1 MIRISNNKPSV
12 TPWALLYVILT
23 LALGWVGPWTAA
35 QAAPT
40 WRSQTTNTVNAT
52 SITLNNPA
60 GTVQNDLLLAVIS
73 TRGGTVTAPV
83 GWTPVQQQTQGIE
96 TLAVYYLRY
105 NASTVS
111 SHSFSWLTSAKAAG
125 AILRYTGV
133 DGIQAID
140 VFGIAVGNSTN
151 ATTPSVT
158 TTVADTTVVRIAG
171 IGANNAPTAPSGT
184 SSWVSISTGNPSGTG
199 LGVAD
204 ATQASAGASGT
215 ASFTSSSSAN
225 WVAVTLALRPFTSTL
240 CANPPSSGTTSLAA
254 GIYNTYYPGTA
265 TANAGM
271 VSISVGTAT
280 GASAAIAAGD
290 LLLVIQMQDAAINY
304 TNTSNYGAGGGSGR
318 GATDYKNSGL
328 YEFVV
333 AKGAVSGG
341 SVSIEGKGSGGGL
354 INTYTNANATTTQ
367 GQRRFQVVRV
377 PQYYNA
383 SVTGAVTA
391 SAWNG
396 STGGIVALDV
406 AGTLTFSGG
415 GINVDAQ
422 GFRGGLGQQLTA
434 GSNSLTAGDYRSLAT
449 LAANGNKGEGVAG
462 SPDYMY
468 NGSTSV
474 DNSTSGGYPDGSSAH
489 ASRAR
494 GAPGNAGGGGSDGN
508 PKNTTNTT
516 ATPYHPYINAENPG
530 GGGGGNGGIGGTGGN
545 TWLNN
550 EPFGGI
556 GGGGFPH
563 AASRLAM
570 GGGGGSG
577 SRNNGSN
584 MDSSGG
590 LGGGIIIVRANSI
603 AGAGTLSANGG
614 NGVTTTTIDG
624 GGGGGAGGS
633 VLVFTR
639 TGNLSSLTIH
649 ANGGTGG
656 STSSN
661 TDVGQY
667 CTTSSPCYHGPGGG
681 GGGGV
686 VYLSNAA
693 GTVSVTGGSA
703 GISGGGSNTYGAT
716 NGLVGVSSTSLT
728 ENQIPG
734 VTSGA
739 TCKATLASV
748 AEFGATVEGGRV
760 VLYWETAFELGTAGF
775 HVERLEP
782 ISGDYDRLND
792 TLLPALITSPQG
804 GRYTFVDP
812 NGWPDQ
818 SYTYRLVEQEVWG
831 STRVHGP
838 YTVTPV
844 ESTQQVAKVAFVAES
859 STDSGAGYDDPAQGY
874 QAIPHA
880 LDNRNV
886 ERSAQVAVSTVSKKK
901 KVTDTAQIPV
911 RQDGLFYASVA
922 RLAEALGNT
931 EENVRKWLRNE
942 KLELTTAGKDVAW
955 LPAADEAGILFYGE
969 AIDSLYTL
977 DNVYRL
983 RSNQKGKVM
992 EESSAKD
999 KAPDPVAAGDFDDT
1013 ITAEQDIF
1021 AATVV
1026 STDPESDYWYW
1037 EGFIGGGNPTW
1048 SAKQV
1053 SIHLPDVADGGKL
1066 KVFLKGAGSG
1076 THSVQVSINGQTLG
1090 EGTWNDLADY
1100 ELRLSV
1106 TGAQLQSGDNTVEV
1120 RALGDSSNLFYLDH
1134 IEVKYRRLARAADN
1148 RLSVKAESDG
1158 PLAVDGF
1165 STADIY
1171 VFDIGNPRKP
1181 VHVTSTTVTPGAVG
1195 QSVTFTA
1202 EQGRRYLVL
1211 TGAAITSATPA
1222 PMIAADL
1229 QSSSDPVDYLIIAPP
1244 ALVDAAQTLAN
1255 YRQGKGLSSRVV
1267 GTDEICDS
1275 YNWGVASP
1283 HAVRDFLRD
1292 AFHNWGVRYVVLV
1305 GTGSFDYRDLGG
1317 KGEPQAP
1324 TLMTS
1329 TPNGLFGCDNCL
1341 VDFDGDGA
1349 PDMAVGRIPAASVVD
1364 LQTYL
1369 AKVEAYEKGTVP
1381 LYQAGAMLLADKPDP
1396 AAGYFPQDSDW
1407 VAELLPSGTA
1417 MTRIYLNQ
1425 QAIGT
1430 ARSLLFEGMNRG
1442 TGWVNYLGHGGADRF
1457 SAAGLLTWDDMG
1469 TLNSIGPLPVVSA
1482 LTCAANRFEVPSY
1495 VALGERLILD
1505 ADGGAIAVWAPTGLS
1520 LNEPAVRLNRSL
1532 FAAVFQQQMPTLG
1545 EAVQQALQDNIR
1557 RQDVPTYMLRIYS
1570 LLGDPALQLPH

>member
-35 QAAPT
+35 RAAPAYQ
-40 WRSQTTNTVNAT
+40 SQITGTAT
-52 SITLNNPA
+52 GNSITLVNPTD
-60 GTVQNDLLLAVIS
+60 TVQNDLLLATIS
-73 TRGGTVTAPV
+73 TNGGTVTAPA
-83 GWTPVQQQTQGIE
+83 GWTPVQQQTQGTE
-96 TLAVYYLRY
+96 TLAVFYLRY
-105 NASTVS
+105 SASTAA
-111 SHSFSWLTSAKAAG
+111 SHTFTTTNSAGIAG

-133 DGIQAID
+133 ESLQAID
-140 VFGIAVGNSTN
+140 ISDIAANTSTN
-151 ATTPSVT
+151 ATAPSVT
-158 TTVADTTVVRIAG
+158 TSVADTTVVRIAG
-171 IGANNAPTAPSGT
+171 IGNDILNGQPATSRITLNYNASGRANDIALG
-184 SSWVSISTGNPSGTG
+184 VSDASQVAAGSTG
-199 LGVAD
+199 
-204 ATQASAGASGT
+204 T
-215 ASFTSSSSAN
+215 AAFTN
-225 WVAVTLALRPFTSTL
+225 TIIDWVAVTLALRPFTTTL

-265 TANAGM
+265 TANAGA
-271 VSISVGTAT
+271 VSISVGTST

-290 LLLVIQMQDAAINY
+290 LLLVVQMQDATINY
-304 TNTSNYGAGGGSGR
+304 TNTSSYGNGSTGSG
-318 GATDYKNSGL
+318 ATNYNNAGL

-341 SVSIEGKGSGGGL
+341 SVPIEGKGSGGGL
-354 INTYTNANATTTQ
+354 INTYTNANATTTH

-415 GINVDAQ
+415 GINVDAK
-422 GFRGGLGQQLTA
+422 GFRGGGGQALGGGA
-434 GSNSLTAGDYRSLAT
+434 GTNTDYRT
-449 LAANGNKGEGVAG
+449 RITVNTNGNKAEGVAG
-462 SPDYMY
+462 SPNYMY
-468 NGSTSV
+468 DGTATLASGS
-474 DNSTSGGYPDGSSAH
+474 GYPDGTNAD

-494 GAPGNAGGGGSDGN
+494 GAPGNAGGGGNDGYPSAN
-508 PKNTTNTT
+508 DQNS
-516 ATPYHPYINAENPG
+516 G
-530 GGGGGNGGIGGTGGN
+530 GGGGGNGGAGGLGGN
-545 TWLNN
+545 TWSSNLSLGG
-550 EPFGGI
+550 FGGAA
-556 GGGGFPH
+556 FPY
-563 AASRLAM
+563 AAGRLAM

-577 SRNNGSN
+577 ARNNSTGVQ
-584 MDSSGG
+584 SSGG
-590 LGGGIIIVRANSI
+590 RGGGMIFVRANSI
-603 AGAGTLSANGG
+603 TGTTTLSANGG
-614 NGVTTTTIDG
+614 VGVTPAEDG

-633 VLVFTR
+633 VLVFARNSLPAT
-639 TGNLSSLTIH
+639 LTIT
-649 ANGGTGG
+649 ANGGVGTNAWPTQAQGTGCP
-656 STSSN
+656 TSSN
-661 TDVGQY
+661 
-667 CTTSSPCYHGPGGG
+667 CNYHGPGGG
-681 GGGGV
+681 GAGGII
-686 VYLSNAA
+686 YLSSAA
-693 GTVSVTGGSA
+693 GSTSVTGGA
-703 GISGGGSNTYGAT
+703 NGTTTTAANAYGAT
-716 NGLVGVSSTSLT
+716 PGAIGKIGTVT
-728 ENQIPG
+728 ESQIPG

-812 NGWPDQ
+812 SGWPDQ

-844 ESTQQVAKVAFVAES
+844 ESAQQVAKVAFAAES
-859 STDSGAGYDDPAQGY
+859 STDSDEGYDDPAQGY
-874 QAIPHA
+874 QAVPHA
-880 LDNRNV
+880 LDHRNV
-886 ERSAQVAVSTVSKKK
+886 ERSTQVAVSTVSKKK

-922 RLAEALGNT
+922 QLAQTLGST
-931 EENVRKWLRNE
+931 EKDVRKWLRNE

-955 LPAADEAGILFYGE
+955 LPAADETGILFYGE

-992 EESSAKD
+992 KESSAKD

-1037 EGFIGGGNPTW
+1037 EAFIGGNDPICSSKNWNT
-1048 SAKQV
+1048 KCFTV
-1053 SIHLPDVADGGKL
+1053 RLPDVADGGKL
-1066 KVFLKGAGSG
+1066 KVFLKGASSG
-1076 THSVQVSINGQTLG
+1076 AHSVQVLMNGQPLG

-1106 TGAQLQSGDNTVEV
+1106 TGAQLQSGDNDIKIH
-1120 RALGDSSNLFYLDH
+1120 ALGDSANIFYVDR
-1134 IEVKYRRLARAADN
+1134 IKMKYRRLARATDD
-1148 RLSVKAESDG
+1148 RLTLKAESDG

-1181 VHVTSTTVTPGAVG
+1181 VYITHTTVIPGTVG

-1222 PMIAADL
+1222 PMTAADL

-1267 GTDEICDS
+1267 GTDEIYDS

-1305 GTGSFDYRDLGG
+1305 GIGSFDYRDLGG
-1317 KGEPQAP
+1317 KGEPQTP

-1341 VDFDGDGA
+1341 VDFDGDSA
-1349 PDMAVGRIPAASVVD
+1349 PDMAIGRIPAASVVD

-1369 AKVEAYEKGTVP
+1369 VKVEAYEKGTVS
-1381 LYQAGAMLLADKPDP
+1381 LYNAGAMLLADKPDS

-1407 VAELLPSGTA
+1407 VAELLPSGIA
-1417 MTRIYLNQ
+1417 VTRIYLDQ
-1425 QAIGT
+1425 QAIGA

-1442 TGWVNYLGHGGADRF
+1442 TGWVNYLGHGGMDRF
-1457 SAAGLLTWDDMG
+1457 GAAGLLTWDDMG
-1469 TLNSIGPLPVVSA
+1469 ALSSTGPLPVISA
-1482 LTCAANRFEVPSY
+1482 LTCAANRFEVPGY
-1495 VALGERLILD
+1495 APLGARLVLD
-1505 ADGGAIAVWAPTGLS
+1505 ANGGAIAVWAPTGLS
-1520 LNEPAVRLNRSL
+1520 LNEPAVRLNRNL
-1532 FAAVFQQQMPTLG
+1532 FATVFQQQTSTLG
-1545 EAVQQALQDNIR
+1545 EAVQQTLRDNTR
-1557 RQDVPTYMLRIYS
+1557 REDMPLYMLRIYS
-1570 LLGDPALQLPH
+1570 LIGDPALQLRH

>member
-1 MIRISNNKPSV
+1 M
-12 TPWALLYVILT
+12 
-23 LALGWVGPWTAA
+23 
-35 QAAPT
+35 
-40 WRSQTTNTVNAT
+40 
-52 SITLNNPA
+52 
-60 GTVQNDLLLAVIS
+60 
-73 TRGGTVTAPV
+73 
-83 GWTPVQQQTQGIE
+83 
-96 TLAVYYLRY
+96 TLAVFYRVVG
-105 NASTVS
+105 ATDGS
-111 SHSFSWLTSAKAAG
+111 SYSFGLNQSVKVAG
-125 AILRYTGV
+125 AILRYTGADPSAPINV
-133 DGIQAID
+133 SGFTTGDN
-140 VFGIAVGNSTN
+140 NSPT
-151 ATTPSVT
+151 APAVT
-158 TTVADTTVVRIAG
+158 TTVADTMVVRIAG
-171 IGANNAPTAPSGT
+171 IDNNSLASVPGTELVLVNVGGSGADVA
-184 SSWVSISTGNPSGTG
+184 
-199 LGVAD
+199 LGVGQGTQTAAD
-204 ATQASAGASGT
+204 TTGT
-215 ASFTSSSSAN
+215 AAFASNNDA
-225 WVAVTLALRPFTSTL
+225 WVTATIALRSPTIAV
-240 CANPPSSGTTSLAA
+240 CAVPGRDGSPTSLS
-254 GIYNTYYPGTA
+254 GVVNTYYPGTA
-265 TANAGM
+265 TANAGAA
-271 VSISVGTAT
+271 SISVGASQGAT
-280 GASAAIAAGD
+280 TPIASGD
-290 LLLVIQMQDAAINY
+290 LLLVIQMQDAAIDY
-304 TNTSNYGAGGGSGR
+304 TNTSSYGNGSSGSG
-318 GATDYKNSGL
+318 ATNYNSAGL
-328 YEFVV
+328 YEFVR
-333 AKGAVSGG
+333 ATGPVSGG
-341 SVSIEGKGSGGGL
+341 SVPIQGTGTGL
-354 INTYTNANATTTQ
+354 GLRNTYTNDNATAIQ

-377 PQYYNA
+377 PQYDSA
-383 SVTGAVTA
+383 TVTGQITA
-391 SAWNG
+391 QAWNG
-396 STGGIVALDV
+396 STGGIVVMDV

-415 GINVDAQ
+415 GINVDAK
-422 GFRGGLGQQLTA
+422 GFRGGGGQQLSGQTG
-434 GSNSLTAGDYRSLAT
+434 GSNTAYRTRAT
-449 LAANGNKGEGVAG
+449 PPSGTPLYNGNKAEGVAG
-462 SPDYMY
+462 SPNYMY
-468 NGSTSV
+468 DGTATLASGS
-474 DNSTSGGYPDGSSAH
+474 GYPDGTNAD

-494 GAPGNAGGGGSDGN
+494 GAPGNAGGGGTDGN
-508 PKNTTNTT
+508 P
-516 ATPYHPYINAENPG
+516 
-530 GGGGGNGGIGGTGGN
+530 
-545 TWLNN
+545 
-550 EPFGGI
+550 
-556 GGGGFPH
+556 
-563 AASRLAM
+563 
-570 GGGGGSG
+570 
-577 SRNNGSN
+577 
-584 MDSSGG
+584 
-590 LGGGIIIVRANSI
+590 
-603 AGAGTLSANGG
+603 SANDQ
-614 NGVTTTTIDG
+614 NS

-633 VLVFTR
+633 VLVFAR
-639 TGNLSSLTIH
+639 TGVLTSLTINAKG
-649 ANGGTGG
+649 ANGTNADPTG
-656 STSSN
+656 SA
-661 TDVGQY
+661 
-667 CTTSSPCYHGPGGG
+667 HGPGGG
-681 GGGGV
+681 GAGGV
-686 VYLSNAA
+686 IYLSSAA
-693 GTVSVTGGSA
+693 VSTSVTGGA
-703 GISGGGSNTYGAT
+703 NGTTTAAANAYGAT
-716 NGLVGVSSTSLT
+716 SGTAGVTNTNLT
-728 ENQIPG
+728 ESQIPG

-775 HVERLEP
+775 HIERLEP

-804 GRYTFVDP
+804 GRYTFVDLDA
-812 NGWPDQ
+812 WPDQ

-838 YTVTPV
+838 FTVTPV
-844 ESTQQVAKVAFVAES
+844 ESAQQVAKVAFVAES

-886 ERSAQVAVSTVSKKK
+886 ERSAQVAISTVSKKK

-977 DNVYRL
+977 DNIYRL

-1037 EGFIGGGNPTW
+1037 EGFIGGGDPICSSKNWNT
-1048 SAKQV
+1048 KCFTV
-1053 SIHLPDVADGGKL
+1053 RLPDVADGGKL
-1066 KVFLKGAGSG
+1066 KVFLKGAVSG

-1090 EGTWNDLADY
+1090 EGTWSDLADY

-1106 TGAQLQSGDNTVEV
+1106 TGAQLQSGDNDIKI
-1120 RALGDSSNLFYLDH
+1120 RALGDSANIFYVDR
-1134 IEVKYRRLARAADN
+1134 IEMKYRRLARATDD
-1148 RLSVKAESDG
+1148 RLTLKAESDG

-1171 VFDIGNPRKP
+1171 VFDIGNLRKP
-1181 VHVTSTTVTPGAVG
+1181 VYITHTTVTPGTVG

-1222 PMIAADL
+1222 PMTAADL
-1229 QSSSDPVDYLIIAPP
+1229 QSSSDPVDYLIIVPP
-1244 ALVDAAQTLAN
+1244 ALVDAAQTLAD

-1267 GTDEICDS
+1267 GTDEIYDS

-1305 GTGSFDYRDLGG
+1305 GIGSFDYRDLGG

-1349 PDMAVGRIPAASVVD
+1349 PDMAIGRIPAASVVD

-1369 AKVEAYEKGTVP
+1369 AKVEAYEKGTVS
-1381 LYQAGAMLLADKPDP
+1381 LYQAGAMLLADKPDS

-1407 VAELLPSGTA
+1407 VAELLPSGIA
-1417 MTRIYLNQ
+1417 VTRIYLDQ
-1425 QAIGT
+1425 QAIGA

-1469 TLNSIGPLPVVSA
+1469 TLNSVGPLPVVSA
-1482 LTCAANRFEVPSY
+1482 LTCAANRFEVPRYAS
-1495 VALGERLILD
+1495 LGEQLILD
-1505 ADGGAIAVWAPTGLS
+1505 ADGGAIAVWAPTGMS
-1520 LNEPAVRLNRSL
+1520 LNEPALRLNRSL

-1545 EAVQQALQDNIR
+1545 EAIQQALQDNIR
-1557 RQDVPTYMLRIYS
+1557 RQDMPTYMLRIYS
-1570 LLGDPALQLPH
+1570 LLGDSALQLHH

>member
-1 MIRISNNKPSV
+1 MRTNNKSNA
-12 TPWALLYVILT
+12 TRWALLYAILI
-23 LALGWVGPWTAA
+23 LVLGWVWPWTVAR
-35 QAAPT
+35 AAPT
-40 WRSQTTNTVNAT
+40 YQTQSTQVAT
-52 SITLNNPA
+52 ASSSLQLSAPSGST
-60 GTVQNDLLLAVIS
+60 TNDLLLAVIS
-73 TRGGTVTAPV
+73 ARSSNSNNVTVGAPAGC
-83 GWTPVQQQTQGIE
+83 GWTQQAQQSNNE
-96 TLAVYYLRY
+96 TLAIFYKFF
-105 NASTVS
+105 NSNDASACYRFTVNS
-111 SHSFSWLTSAKAAG
+111 SSQIAG
-125 AILRYTGV
+125 AILRYSGV
-133 DGIQAID
+133 NTTTPID
-140 VFGIAVGNSTN
+140 VS
-151 ATTPSVT
+151 ATGTGGSGTATAPSVT
-158 TTVADTTVVRIAG
+158 TTVPDTLVVRAVG
-171 IGANNAPTAPSGT
+171 VRGPSGGQQHVTTIT
-184 SSWVSISTGNPSGTG
+184 SQPTNNSLRIDNLYSSNTSFYNTTLNVVDATFSSAGSTGDAVFG
-199 LGVAD
+199 LSNNFAD
-204 ATQASAGASGT
+204 AVT
-215 ASFTSSSSAN
+215 ATI
-225 WVAVTLALRPFTSTL
+225 ALRSPTIAV
-240 CANPPSSGTTSLAA
+240 CAVPGRDGSPTSLS
-254 GIYNTYYPGTA
+254 GVVNTYYPGTA
-265 TANAGM
+265 TANAGAA
-271 VSISVGTAT
+271 SISVGASQGAT
-280 GASAAIAAGD
+280 TPIASGD
-290 LLLVIQMQDAAINY
+290 LLLVIQMQDAAIDY
-304 TNTSNYGAGGGSGR
+304 TNTSSYGNGSTGSG
-318 GATDYKNSGL
+318 ATNYNSAGL
-328 YEFVV
+328 YEFVR
-333 AKGAVSGG
+333 ATGPVSGG
-341 SVSIEGKGSGGGL
+341 SVPIQGTGTGL
-354 INTYTNANATTTQ
+354 GLRNSYANANANATQ
-367 GQRRFQVVRV
+367 GQSRFQVVRV
-377 PQYYNA
+377 PQYDSA
-383 SVTGAVTA
+383 TVTGQLTA
-391 SAWNG
+391 LAWNG
-396 STGGIVALDV
+396 STGGIVAVDV

-415 GINVDAQ
+415 GINVDAK
-422 GFRGGLGQQLTA
+422 GFRGGGGQQLSGQTG
-434 GSNSLTAGDYRSLAT
+434 GSNTAYRTRAT
-449 LAANGNKGEGVAG
+449 PPSGTPLYNGNKAEGVAG
-462 SPDYMY
+462 SPNYMY
-468 NGSTSV
+468 DGTATLASGS
-474 DNSTSGGYPDGSSAH
+474 GYPDGTNAD

-494 GAPGNAGGGGSDGN
+494 GAPGNAGGGGTDGN
-508 PKNTTNTT
+508 PSANDQNS
-516 ATPYHPYINAENPG
+516 G
-530 GGGGGNGGIGGTGGN
+530 GGGGGNGGAGGLGGN
-545 TWLNN
+545 TWSSNLSLGG
-550 EPFGGI
+550 FGGAV
-556 GGGGFPH
+556 FPY
-563 AASRLAM
+563 AAGRLAM

-577 SRNNGSN
+577 SRNNSTGVQ
-584 MDSSGG
+584 SSGG
-590 LGGGIIIVRANSI
+590 QGGGLIIVRANSI
-603 AGAGTLSANGG
+603 TGTANLSANGG
-614 NGVTTTTIDG
+614 VGVTPANDG

-633 VLVFTR
+633 VLVFAR
-639 TGNLSSLTIH
+639 TGVLTSLTINAKG
-649 ANGGTGG
+649 ANGTNADPTG
-656 STSSN
+656 SA
-661 TDVGQY
+661 
-667 CTTSSPCYHGPGGG
+667 HGPGGG
-681 GGGGV
+681 GAGGV
-686 VYLSNAA
+686 IYLSSAA
-693 GTVSVTGGSA
+693 VSTSVTGGA
-703 GISGGGSNTYGAT
+703 NGTTTAAANAYGAT
-716 NGLVGVSSTSLT
+716 SGTAGVTNTNLT
-728 ENQIPG
+728 ESQIPG

-775 HVERLEP
+775 HIERLEP

-804 GRYTFVDP
+804 GRYTFVDLDA
-812 NGWPDQ
+812 WPDQ

-838 YTVTPV
+838 FTVTPV
-844 ESTQQVAKVAFVAES
+844 ESAQQVAKVAFVAES
-859 STDSGAGYDDPAQGY
+859 PADSGEGYDDPAQGY

-880 LDNRNV
+880 LDHRNV

-977 DNVYRL
+977 DNIYRL

-1037 EGFIGGGNPTW
+1037 EAFIGGNDPICSSKNWNT
-1048 SAKQV
+1048 KCFTV
-1053 SIHLPDVADGGKL
+1053 RLPDVADGGKL
-1066 KVFLKGAGSG
+1066 KVFLKGASSG
-1076 THSVQVSINGQTLG
+1076 AHSVQVLMNGQPLG
-1090 EGTWNDLADY
+1090 EGAWNDLADY

-1106 TGAQLQSGDNTVEV
+1106 TGAQLQSGDNDIKI
-1120 RALGDSSNLFYLDH
+1120 RALGDSANIFYVDR
-1134 IEVKYRRLARAADN
+1134 IEMKYRRLARATDD
-1148 RLSVKAESDG
+1148 RLTLKAESDG

-1181 VHVTSTTVTPGAVG
+1181 VHVTSTTVTPGTVG

-1222 PMIAADL
+1222 PMTAADL

-1267 GTDEICDS
+1267 GTDEIYDS

-1305 GTGSFDYRDLGG
+1305 GIGSFDYRDLGG

-1369 AKVEAYEKGTVP
+1369 AKVEAYEKGTVS
-1381 LYQAGAMLLADKPDP
+1381 LYQAGAMLLADKPDS

-1407 VAELLPSGTA
+1407 VAELLPSGIA
-1417 MTRIYLNQ
+1417 VTRIYLDQ
-1425 QAIGT
+1425 QAIGA

-1457 SAAGLLTWDDMG
+1457 SAAGLLTWNDMG
-1469 TLNSIGPLPVVSA
+1469 TLNSVGPLPVVSA

-1495 VALGERLILD
+1495 AALGERLILD

-1520 LNEPAVRLNRSL
+1520 LNEPALRLNRSL

-1557 RQDVPTYMLRIYS
+1557 RQDVPAYMPRIYS
-1570 LLGDPALQLPH
+1570 LLGDSALQLHH